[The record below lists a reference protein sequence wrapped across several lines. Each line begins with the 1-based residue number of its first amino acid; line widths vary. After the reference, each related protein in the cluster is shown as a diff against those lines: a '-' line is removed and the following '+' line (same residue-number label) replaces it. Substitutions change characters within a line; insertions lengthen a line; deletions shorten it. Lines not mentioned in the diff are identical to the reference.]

1 MGTLESL
8 VSLRL
13 RAINDSEAATAAE
26 QCDCT
31 VRSAEIL
38 IVARLCGKTVSPS
51 ECECSPPLPIQ
62 IHSNAAP
69 KAFDF
74 QFTCTP
80 PVCRLAPE
88 RAHKIMI
95 SKHDSARLVASRSR
109 TTMNGRICVAEL
121 PIA

>member
-26 QCDCT
+26 LCNCT

-38 IVARLCGKTVSPS
+38 IVARGFVGKRFR
-51 ECECSPPLPIQ
+51 PPNASVLRSNASVHLPPPIQ
-62 IHSNAAP
+62 IHLNVVP

-74 QFTCTP
+74 NLP
-80 PVCRLAPE
+80 APL
-88 RAHKIMI
+88 
-95 SKHDSARLVASRSR
+95 SADLRPNEP
-109 TTMNGRICVAEL
+109 TK
-121 PIA
+121 